1 MIEELISMLNRKH
14 LIILGKTEQDRAKL
28 IDAEISRVDY
38 ESYRFPKGV
47 KKLEDYVDFVRAKK
61 LYNPWYT
68 KKGRFGINQVMDFHS
83 DWISANNSLVVLE
96 EFQDMEEVW
105 KLSIMRSYLDQVA
118 FRKKN
123 QKVIHLVITL
133 QKEND
138 LLSKLSEKIGVP
150 DSDNRTTRQIV
161 DGGFELIEL

>member
-1 MIEELISMLNRKH
+1 MVEELINILNKKH
-14 LIILGKTEQDRAKL
+14 VVVFGRSEQDRTKL
-28 IDAEISRVDY
+28 IDEILPRVHY
-38 ESYRFPKGV
+38 ESYRFPKGM
-47 KKLEDYVDFVRAKK
+47 KRLEDYVDFVRAKK

-133 QKEND
+133 EKEND

-150 DSDNRTTRQIV
+150 DSDKRTTRQIV